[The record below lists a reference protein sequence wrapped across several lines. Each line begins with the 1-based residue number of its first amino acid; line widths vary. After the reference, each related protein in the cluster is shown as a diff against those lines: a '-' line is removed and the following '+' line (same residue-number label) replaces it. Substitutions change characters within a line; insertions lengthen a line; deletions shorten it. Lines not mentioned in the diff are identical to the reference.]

1 MRVSSTGGAAGGR
14 RCAAGGVGARLF
26 GSVAPCACHAAR
38 ATAGCVVP
46 LLAPMPP
53 DTPPVQ
59 PQTLIPQPIS
69 TCRDW
74 LLRES
79 ACARVEVQH
88 AMAPT
93 CQTAC
98 RPQATCS
105 EQWLRSSA
113 PRCSSVRGWLRSR
126 GTDSATLLPNRTAAG
141 ELSLRQPAPDRGEI
155 DFLSLAAGA
164 TRGTQ
169 PCHRARLSKS
179 LWLS

>member
-1 MRVSSTGGAAGGR
+1 MPQAGGDALLEELAR
-14 RCAAGGVGARLF
+14 DCSAASPRVRAMLRALQRGALCRFLRQCHPTLLPSSPKPSF
-26 GSVAPCACHAAR
+26 PNPSAP
-38 ATAGCVVP
+38 VV
-46 LLAPMPP
+46 
-53 DTPPVQ
+53 TGYCENQRV
-59 PQTLIPQPIS
+59 
-69 TCRDW
+69 
-74 LLRES
+74 RES
-79 ACARVEVQH
+79 KISMPQRQH
-88 AMAPT
+88 A
-93 CQTAC
+93 QTAC

-126 GTDSATLLPNRTAAG
+126 GTDSATLLPNRAAAG